1 MIEPKD
7 LKKWLFLIAILY
19 LLFPRDLI
27 PDFVGRG
34 LGLIDDIA
42 LMGFLTYVFRRY
54 AQQYAAQQG
63 AHGRGRVHGARQ
75 DARRRR
81 TAFGQQGEAA
91 QGPERDSST
100 AGSDPH
106 AVLAVRRGASQ
117 EEIQEAYRARMREYH
132 PDKVAHLG
140 RDLQELAHHKTLEIQ
155 RAYERL
161 KR

>member
-1 MIEPKD
+1 MLRLHGD
-7 LKKWLFLIAILY
+7 A
-19 LLFPRDLI
+19 
-27 PDFVGRG
+27 
-34 LGLIDDIA
+34 LG
-42 LMGFLTYVFRRY
+42 
-54 AQQYAAQQG
+54 QG
-63 AHGRGRVHGARQ
+63 E
-75 DARRRR
+75 
-81 TAFGQQGEAA
+81 GEAA